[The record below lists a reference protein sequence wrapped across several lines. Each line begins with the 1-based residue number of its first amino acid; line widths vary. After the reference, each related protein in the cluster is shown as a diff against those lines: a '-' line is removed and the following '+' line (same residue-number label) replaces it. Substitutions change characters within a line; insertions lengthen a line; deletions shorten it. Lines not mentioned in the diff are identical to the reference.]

1 MLLLLTGC
9 KDSVYVEPTPVDP
22 SLRHM
27 VITQLSL
34 SFSGAKDM
42 PTRMSSEMVQADRQ
56 FRGMQNVSLYPYK
69 INSEGFNAS
78 EPVQLGTVLETG
90 PKIQLP
96 GNGDMPE
103 KDNADNAISSAAN
116 ISQFYNNIRIPEG
129 TNAFLF
135 YGEAAAPTDA
145 DPKEY
150 GSIKPTGLVDEIA
163 DVSTV
168 RFELNQIYETETSYT
183 KAQDLAAFLTAV
195 INTSEWVASSDA
207 DLIALRDEMTKNI
220 AGSSANVLALV
231 QDLYTTLNNR
241 KYQDGGTKEAVA
253 DKILDQ
259 IAEKTVAN
267 VGVLSFKDEDND
279 GEPDLDGYPS
289 EKSLPDGAAYLKW
302 NGSAF
307 NAITEAEAISSNFD
321 PDKVIYTV
329 SLTSFAHP
337 ASLWYYA
344 NSPVAVTPNRNV
356 SEIYEAAT
364 PGKWT
369 SWLKF
374 LQDYDAFGY
383 KTNGEVTSAVSSVA
397 LVNEVAYGVARLDLT
412 VQSAKIETDGSITPL
427 TQLEDRV
434 GNIITLTSDAFPVTG
449 VLVGGQKPVDF
460 RFYPTTSEDPLTV
473 YDTQIPDGMQ
483 LSKTQSEVNHTL
495 LLQTAIQ
502 SDDQIAAGTDEAI
515 RVAVEFQNNLVDFFG
530 VDNQLIP
537 KGCKFYMV
545 GELKASNYTLNP
557 GNSIKQVFTRDYTTV
572 VNFKAKSLKGAY
584 NVIPDLRLATLQ
596 LGLSVNLNWQKGI
609 HEQQEIE

>member
-329 SLTSFAHP
+329 PLTSFAHP

-397 LVNEVAYGVARLDLT
+397 LINEVAYGVARLDLT

-434 GNIITLTSDAFPVTG
+434 GNIITLTNDAFPVTG

-460 RFYPTTSEDPLTV
+460 RFYPISGDLLTV
-473 YDTQIPDGMQ
+473 YDTQIPDGLQ

-502 SDDQIAAGTDEAI
+502 SDDQIAAGSDEAI

>member
-42 PTRMSSEMVQADRQ
+42 PTRMSSEIVQADRQ

-502 SDDQIAAGTDEAI
+502 SDDQIAAGSDEAI

>member
-502 SDDQIAAGTDEAI
+502 SDDQIAAGSDEAI

>member
-9 KDSVYVEPTPVDP
+9 KESVDVEPTPVDP
-22 SLRHM
+22 SLPHM
-27 VITQLSL
+27 VNTQLSL

-129 TNAFLF
+129 TNAFVF

-150 GSIKPTGLVDEIA
+150 GSIKPTGLVDEIT

-183 KAQDLAAFLTAV
+183 KAQDLVAFLTAV
-195 INTSEWVASSDA
+195 INTSEWVASSDV
-207 DLIALRDEMTKNI
+207 DLVALRDEMTKNI

-241 KYQDGGTKEAVA
+241 KYQDGGDKEAVA
-253 DKILDQ
+253 DKILLQ
-259 IAEKTVAN
+259 IAAKTDAN

-329 SLTSFAHP
+329 PLTSFAHP

-427 TQLEDRV
+427 TQLEDCV

-460 RFYPTTSEDPLTV
+460 RFYPTSGDLLTV

-502 SDDQIAAGTDEAI
+502 SDDQIAAGSDEAI

-609 HEQQEIE
+609 HEQQEIK

>member
-241 KYQDGGTKEAVA
+241 KYQDGGAKEAVA

-329 SLTSFAHP
+329 PLTSFAHP

-397 LVNEVAYGVARLDLT
+397 LINEVAYGVARLDLT

-434 GNIITLTSDAFPVTG
+434 GNIITLTNDAFPVTG

-460 RFYPTTSEDPLTV
+460 RFYPISGDLLTV
-473 YDTQIPDGMQ
+473 YDTQIPDGLQ

-502 SDDQIAAGTDEAI
+502 SDDQIAAGSDEAI